1 VIAVSSAMSATYYNE
16 LFKDQIEQINKIV
29 DGYFD
34 EWIVAIVNVVKY
46 ITAEAV
52 ISFILGLPLIALTMI
67 ALV

>member
-1 VIAVSSAMSATYYNE
+1 MIAVSSAMSATYYNE